1 MEVIMETQLSAHANT
16 RIQQR
21 GIKKEV
27 LNMVLKEGD
36 LHRNCGRGCTSIQV
50 SRKKLQR
57 MVTEGL
63 MFASMAERVNGVVI
77 IDSGDAVVT
86 VFHKK
91 THPRT
96 YH

>member
-1 MEVIMETQLSAHANT
+1 METRLSAHANT

-27 LNMVLKEGD
+27 LDMVLKEGN
-36 LHRNCGRGCTSIQV
+36 LHKNCGGGCTSIQV
-50 SRKKLQR
+50 SRKKLQK

-63 MFASMAERVNGVVI
+63 ICACMAERVNGVVI

-91 THPRT
+91 TRPRT
-96 YH
+96 CH